1 MDKRTVSSAHQRIDD
16 LNVTFAS
23 LRTEVTI
30 QHKELFTRVKRL
42 EAIMI
47 GASAAIIVML
57 MTVLTKMG

>member
-1 MDKRTVSSAHQRIDD
+1 MDKRTAASAHSRIDD

>member
-1 MDKRTVSSAHQRIDD
+1 MNKRTVSSAHQRIDD

>member
-1 MDKRTVSSAHQRIDD
+1 MDKRTVASAHSRIDD
-16 LNVTFAS
+16 INVPFAS